1 MMMTRRA
8 LLAGLGVTLASGQ
21 TIRDYRT
28 DLQHPR
34 LLLPPRRLRLLRRE
48 RERESMRWTQFHALV
63 AGGAEMPEPGFAYS
77 LYWVAAGSEV
87 YGRRAV
93 EWALSS
99 DGSDLRQLALVFD
112 WCYPLLTAGDRK
124 KIADKMSR
132 LIAMPGAGDIAAVR
146 SQVLAAVALTGVV
159 EGIAEKILPA
169 VVEGWWKGRV
179 LDVLAKGETPFEPR
193 DHLALMEMLHTL
205 RDNLDIELRE
215 TAPKHFLTLPVYH
228 LLAHYPAPY
237 PGPENEYRIPLMKAH
252 GEPDLREAART
263 RAAALAMVAYDNN
276 SQEMQFLQGWLIQDR
291 FLLRSPYGIPYE
303 FLWANPYQPG
313 LSFHYLP
320 NVFHDPATGRLIIRS
335 SWEDD
340 AVWYF
345 QAAGVMQLFRNGE
358 IANLKQEVIQEPMN
372 MGNTTLLPARLAAQF
387 QVASPEDGVSRY
399 YIVGLE
405 PDTWYD
411 VEVEDEEIRDVQ
423 ADRGGVAEL
432 VFPPRRLARV
442 RFQKSPPAV

>member
-1 MMMTRRA
+1 M
-8 LLAGLGVTLASGQ
+8 
-21 TIRDYRT
+21 
-28 DLQHPR
+28 
-34 LLLPPRRLRLLRRE
+34 
-48 RERESMRWTQFHALV
+48 
-63 AGGAEMPEPGFAYS
+63 
-77 LYWVAAGSEV
+77 
-87 YGRRAV
+87 
-93 EWALSS
+93 
-99 DGSDLRQLALVFD
+99 
-112 WCYPLLTAGDRK
+112 
-124 KIADKMSR
+124 ADKMSR
-132 LIAMPGAGDIAAVR
+132 LLVMPGAGDIAAVR

-405 PDTWYD
+405 PNTWYD

-442 RFQKSPPAV
+442 RFQKSPPAA

>member
-1 MMMTRRA
+1 
-8 LLAGLGVTLASGQ
+8 
-21 TIRDYRT
+21 
-28 DLQHPR
+28 
-34 LLLPPRRLRLLRRE
+34 
-48 RERESMRWTQFHALV
+48 
-63 AGGAEMPEPGFAYS
+63 
-77 LYWVAAGSEV
+77 
-87 YGRRAV
+87 
-93 EWALSS
+93 
-99 DGSDLRQLALVFD
+99 
-112 WCYPLLTAGDRK
+112 
-124 KIADKMSR
+124 
-132 LIAMPGAGDIAAVR
+132 
-146 SQVLAAVALTGVV
+146 
-159 EGIAEKILPA
+159 
-169 VVEGWWKGRV
+169 
-179 LDVLAKGETPFEPR
+179 
-193 DHLALMEMLHTL
+193 
-205 RDNLDIELRE
+205 
-215 TAPKHFLTLPVYH
+215 
-228 LLAHYPAPY
+228 
-237 PGPENEYRIPLMKAH
+237 MKAH